1 MLSICLTVALNC
13 QNIEKDPQRISK
25 IKPFID
31 QYNWKEISFPQ
42 CSFDATK
49 NKLDC
54 YRGKDCMKRFC
65 KDLKVHAT
73 ERISYEKNKMIPL
86 TDEQNKSYEKQKV
99 CYICKEEYRTDD
111 DNKKYHKVR
120 DHFHYTEKY
129 RGAAHNFCNLRYK
142 TPKEIPGVFHNSS
155 TNDYHFV
162 IKELAK

>member
-42 CSFDATK
+42 CSFD
-49 NKLDC
+49 
-54 YRGKDCMKRFC
+54 
-65 KDLKVHAT
+65 AT

-120 DHFHYTEKY
+120 YHCHYTEKY

-162 IKELAK
+162 IKERAK